1 MQPRLDSTTASAGTV
16 RALFGLENS
25 GWWAGAGARVAAGS

>member
-1 MQPRLDSTTASAGTV
+1 MQPRLDYTKASPGTI

-25 GWWAGAGARVAAGS
+25 GWRAGAGA